1 MRIAMR
7 TKGTAIIAVCAA
19 LVSGVLVTA
28 PPAGADDFSKPFR
41 GFAPPNTV
49 LSDASPASVGLD
61 PAPIATAVDQIRA
74 HESAPVGGHPMYAG
88 AVGIMGHD
96 GKIVERD
103 ASGWA
108 LRYANAT
115 TELSAGP
122 VGPHA

>member
-28 PPAGADDFSKPFR
+28 PQAGAEDFSKPFR

-61 PAPIATAVDQIRA
+61 PGPIATAVDQIRA

-88 AVGIMGHD
+88 AVGIMRIRSR
-96 GKIVERD
+96 GKPSSRI
-103 ASGWA
+103 
-108 LRYANAT
+108 AT
-115 TELSAGP
+115 PRIFVCSP
-122 VGPHA
+122 WPISVPP